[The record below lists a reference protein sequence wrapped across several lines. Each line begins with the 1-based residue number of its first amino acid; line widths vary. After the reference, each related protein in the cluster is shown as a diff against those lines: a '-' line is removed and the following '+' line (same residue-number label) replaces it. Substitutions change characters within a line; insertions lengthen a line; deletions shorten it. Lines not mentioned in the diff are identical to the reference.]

1 MIRAFCNINTKDSKA
16 ANISKLCARYL
27 MTEDELKL
35 FLAEKELT
43 IDDVVS
49 DDTELLATVPD
60 VIAKHIVEYWNNHIN
75 EQVSQLS
82 DVLPHSDQIAFMLM
96 SLLGKLGVKKD
107 IADKIDK
114 YYAVFDLDSLPNAIA
129 DYASLTLNNFVS
141 TAGRK
146 YMSDEDIKYVAKK
159 AEACQL
165 DIDLKSSAS
174 STKVKRQPLLDV
186 LDALDRSRNEMNNV
200 RIDMSTLKK
209 LPFWDSYQ
217 RWENFIA
224 IGLLYASDIS
234 QVNPIENAAVK
245 QLMDLCNEL
254 YN

>member
-1 MIRAFCNINTKDSKA
+1 M
-16 ANISKLCARYL
+16 
-27 MTEDELKL
+27 
-35 FLAEKELT
+35 
-43 IDDVVS
+43 
-49 DDTELLATVPD
+49 
-60 VIAKHIVEYWNNHIN
+60 
-75 EQVSQLS
+75 
-82 DVLPHSDQIAFMLM
+82 
-96 SLLGKLGVKKD
+96 
-107 IADKIDK
+107 
-114 YYAVFDLDSLPNAIA
+114 
-129 DYASLTLNNFVS
+129 
-141 TAGRK
+141 
-146 YMSDEDIKYVAKK
+146 
-159 AEACQL
+159 
-165 DIDLKSSAS
+165 
-174 STKVKRQPLLDV
+174 DV